1 MSLGRMIARIRT
13 EKGLRQADVAET
25 LGVHQSYVARIE
37 RDQMRPRSDVLEKLA
52 KVLETPVEELQA
64 ADQKLS
70 SRLLEQHDPEL
81 VDLFRQAH
89 RLEDQER
96 EALKTFLKSMLMRA
110 DLEDA
115 LGRALDRTGR
125 TLRPSAAPMPPG
137 KTRGPRAKTAAR

>member
-1 MSLGRMIARIRT
+1 MSLGRIIARIRN

-25 LGVHQSYVARIE
+25 LGVHQSYVARWE
-37 RDQMRPRSDVLEKLA
+37 RDQMRPRAELLEKLA
-52 KVLETPVEELQA
+52 EVLDTPVQELQA

-96 EALKTFLKSMLMRA
+96 EALKTFLKSMLTRA

-125 TLRPSAAPMPPG
+125 SIGREPAPQEPPVS
-137 KTRGPRAKTAAR
+137 KRRTAVR